1 MYTVATPWIT
11 ELFDT
16 LINPKITE
24 MITYKMVA
32 QTNTLS
38 VVTVPNSNVDP
49 CSAKNEK

>member
-16 LINPKITE
+16 RINPKIIE
-24 MITYKMVA
+24 IITYKMVA
-32 QTNTLS
+32 QTSTLS
-38 VVTVPNSNVDP
+38 VVTVPNSIVDP